1 MSLGASSFCC
11 ANRREKRL
19 PGGSLLGRRLLE
31 GASSAVVV
39 HRSPI
44 HAWPDVLSSMT
55 QLLVETTSVVGGS
68 MQPGLTFSR
77 SCIPTTDHARTVLT
91 ST

>member
-11 ANRREKRL
+11 ANTGEKRL
-19 PGGSLLGRRLLE
+19 PERQGFE

>member
-11 ANRREKRL
+11 ANTREKRL
-19 PGGSLLGRRLLE
+19 PTAGLLE

>member
-11 ANRREKRL
+11 ANTREKRL
-19 PGGSLLGRRLLE
+19 PSTAGLLE